1 MLTSDES
8 LTGCGKKLPEEAS
21 KKRSTSR
28 PNGNGGWIKKI
39 EGAIE
44 LAQASVRKV
53 KTNRRRPS

>member
-44 LAQASVRKV
+44 LA
-53 KTNRRRPS
+53 